1 MSQSYMTS
9 SLLSKSKYLR
19 GLQCHKSLW
28 LLKEDKIKPKTPS
41 ESLQLIFDEGTRVG
55 EEAQKLFPGGKL
67 IEYEGSTF
75 DEKIAKTKEWLASGE
90 PTIYEATFEFDDI
103 LVMVDILTK
112 VKNGWEFYEV
122 KSAAKVY
129 KNKSTKVKD
138 VYINDV
144 AIQYYV
150 LKGSGLDISSAF
162 LVHINNQYVR
172 QGPLE
177 VDKLFSFADL
187 TETALEAQNE
197 VVDEL
202 GTIREVL
209 NGGEPEIKIGVN
221 CDKPYGCDF
230 KAHCWPD
237 EILNGYTVFNI
248 SGLHDSKKF
257 ELYESGVTKV
267 KDVPETFPLPDN
279 QRLQV
284 ETELSGK
291 EIVDLEQINKF
302 LNNLYYPLYFLDFE
316 TFTQTVP
323 EWDDLR
329 PYQKIP
335 FQYSI
340 HRIEREGEDTA
351 HLEFLA
357 EENSDPRRSIAERL
371 VRDIPK
377 GVCVLVY
384 NCSFEKGVLQDL
396 AKQFSDYSDHLM
408 NIHDNVIDLMV
419 PFQKKHYYKKEMK
432 GRYSIKAVLP
442 ALISDSPYSK
452 MGINEGMEASNSYK
466 NLSSITDLAKREKIK
481 EDLKIYCKQDTQSMV
496 DVLECLKAVT
506 EK

>member
-1 MSQSYMTS
+1 MSSQS
-9 SLLSKSKYLR
+9 LSKSKYLR

-28 LLKEDKIKPKTPS
+28 LQKDGKIKPTPVS
-41 ESLQLIFDEGTRVG
+41 KSSQVIFDEGTRVG

-67 IEYEGSTF
+67 IKYEGSTF

-90 PTIYEATFEFDDI
+90 STIYEATFKFDNI

-112 VKNGWEFYEV
+112 GKNGWEIYEV

-129 KNKSTKVKD
+129 KNKSNKVQD
-138 VYINDV
+138 VYVNDV

-150 LKGSGLDISSAF
+150 LKGSGLDISKVF

-177 VDKLFSFADL
+177 IDELFLFADL
-187 TETALEAQNE
+187 TEPVIEAQNV

-202 GTIREVL
+202 GRIREVL
-209 NGGEPEIKIGVN
+209 NRGEPEIKIGVH
-221 CDKPYGCDF
+221 CDKPYECDF
-230 KAHCWPD
+230 KTHCWSD

-248 SGLHDSKKF
+248 GGLHSSKKF
-257 ELYESGVTKV
+257 ELYEFGVTKI
-267 KDVPETFPLPDN
+267 KDVPETFPLTKS

-284 ETELSGK
+284 EIELSGK
-291 EIVDLEQINKF
+291 EVVDSKQIDNF

-316 TFTQTVP
+316 TFTQIIP

-340 HRIEREGEDTA
+340 HYIEHEGECAT

-357 EENSDPRRSIAERL
+357 DENSDPRKSIADRI
-371 VRDIPK
+371 VGDIPK
-377 GVCVLVY
+377 KACVLVY
-384 NCSFEKGVLQDL
+384 NWSFEKGVIQDL
-396 AKQFSDYSDHLM
+396 VKQFPGYSDHLM
-408 NIHDNVIDLMV
+408 NIHDNIMDLMV
-419 PFQKKHYYKKEMK
+419 PFQKKYYYKKEMK

-442 ALISDSPYSK
+442 ALTSDSSYSK
-452 MGINEGMEASNSYK
+452 MTINEGMEASNNYK
-466 NLSSITDLAKREKIK
+466 SLPSITDTIAREKIK
-481 EDLKIYCKQDTQSMV
+481 EDLKVYCKQDTQSMV
-496 DVLECLKAVT
+496 DVLECLKKVNLRNN
-506 EK
+506 

>member
-1 MSQSYMTS
+1 
-9 SLLSKSKYLR
+9 
-19 GLQCHKSLW
+19 
-28 LLKEDKIKPKTPS
+28 
-41 ESLQLIFDEGTRVG
+41 
-55 EEAQKLFPGGKL
+55 
-67 IEYEGSTF
+67 
-75 DEKIAKTKEWLASGE
+75 
-90 PTIYEATFEFDDI
+90 
-103 LVMVDILTK
+103 MVDILTK
-112 VKNGWEFYEV
+112 GRNGWEFYEV
-122 KSAAKVY
+122 KSASDVY
-129 KNKSTKVKD
+129 ANKSKIVKD
-138 VYINDV
+138 VFLHDL

-187 TETALEAQNE
+187 TETAIEAQNE

-209 NGGEPEIKIGVN
+209 NEGEPEIEIGVH
-221 CDKPYGCDF
+221 CDKPYECDF

-267 KDVPETFPLPDN
+267 EDVPETFPLPDN

-340 HRIEREGEDTA
+340 HYIEREGKEPS

-357 EENSDPRRSIAERL
+357 EENSDPRRSIADRL
-371 VRDIPK
+371 VSDIPK
-377 GVCVLVY
+377 GTCVLVY
-384 NCSFEKGVLQDL
+384 NCSFEKGVIQGL
-396 AKQFSDYSDHLM
+396 AKQFPDYSDHLM
-408 NIHDNVIDLMV
+408 KIHDNVMDLMV
-419 PFQKKHYYKKEMK
+419 PFQEKHYYKKEMK

-442 ALISDSPYSK
+442 ALISGSPYSK
-452 MGINEGMEASNSYK
+452 MEINEGMEASNNYK

-496 DVLECLKAVT
+496 DVLECLRAVG
-506 EK
+506 

>member
-1 MSQSYMTS
+1 MSSFF
-9 SLLSKSKYLR
+9 LSKSKYLR
-19 GLQCHKSLW
+19 GLQCRKSLW
-28 LLKEDKIKPKTPS
+28 LTKEGKVKPKGPS
-41 ESLQLIFDEGTRVG
+41 ESLQVIFDEGTRVG

-67 IEYEGSTF
+67 IKYDGSTF

-90 PTIYEATFEFDDI
+90 STIYEATFKFDDI

-112 VKNGWEFYEV
+112 GRNGWEFYEV

-138 VYINDV
+138 VYINDI
-144 AIQYYV
+144 AIQYYA

-177 VDKLFSFADL
+177 VDKLFSFAEL
-187 TETALEAQNE
+187 TETAIEAQNE

-202 GTIREVL
+202 GMIREVL
-209 NGGEPEIKIGVN
+209 NGGEPEIKIGIH
-221 CDKPYGCDF
+221 CDKPYECDF
-230 KAHCWPD
+230 KTYCWSD

-248 SGLHDSKKF
+248 SGLHNSKKF

-267 KDVPETFPLPDN
+267 KDVPETFPLPDS

-291 EIVDLEQINKF
+291 EIINFEQLDDF

-357 EENSDPRRSIAERL
+357 EENSDPRRSIADRL
-371 VRDIPK
+371 VGDIPK
-377 GVCVLVY
+377 EACVLVY
-384 NCSFEKGVLQDL
+384 NCSFEKSVIQDL
-396 AKQFSDYSDHLM
+396 AKQFPDCSNHLM
-408 NIHDNVIDLMV
+408 SIHDNIIDLMI
-419 PFQKKHYYKKEMK
+419 PFQKKYYYKKEMK
-432 GRYSIKAVLP
+432 GRYSIKVVLP
-442 ALISDSPYSK
+442 ALTRDSSYSK
-452 MGINEGMEASNSYK
+452 MGINEGMEASNNYK
-466 NLSSITDLAKREKIK
+466 NLSSITSLVEKEKIK
-481 EDLKIYCKQDTQSMV
+481 EDLKVYCKQDTQSMIE
-496 DVLECLKAVT
+496 VLEFLKSVVLRSR
-506 EK
+506 

>member
-1 MSQSYMTS
+1 MADTY
-9 SLLSKSKYLR
+9 LSKSKYLR

-28 LLKEDKIKPKTPS
+28 LLKEGKIKPKAPS
-41 ESLQLIFDEGTRVG
+41 ESSQIIFDEGTRAG

-67 IEYEGSTF
+67 IEYKGSTF
-75 DEKIAKTKEWLASGE
+75 DEKIAETKEWLASGE
-90 PTIYEATFEFDDI
+90 STIYEATFEFDDI

-112 VKNGWEFYEV
+112 GRNGWEFYEV
-122 KSAAKVY
+122 KSAAKIY

-177 VDKLFSFADL
+177 VNKLFSFADL
-187 TETALEAQNE
+187 TETAIKAQNE

-209 NGGEPEIKIGVN
+209 NGGEPEIEIGVH
-221 CDKPYGCDF
+221 CDKPYECDF
-230 KAHCWPD
+230 KDHCWPD

-257 ELYESGVTKV
+257 ELYESGITKV
-267 KDVPETFPLPDN
+267 EDVPDKFSLSGK

-284 ETELSGK
+284 ETELSGE

-302 LNNLYYPLYFLDFE
+302 LNDLYYPLYFLDFE
-316 TFTQTVP
+316 TFTQAVP
-323 EWDDLR
+323 EWDRLR
-329 PYQKIP
+329 PYQNIP

-340 HRIEREGEDTA
+340 HLIEREGEDPS
-351 HLEFLA
+351 HLEYLA
-357 EENSDPRRSIAERL
+357 DESSDPRRGLVDRL
-371 VRDIPK
+371 IRDIPE
-377 GVCVLVY
+377 GACVLAY
-384 NCSFEKGVLQDL
+384 NKSFEKRVVRDL
-396 AKQFSDYSDHLM
+396 AQQFPGYSDHLM
-408 NIHDNVIDLMV
+408 DIHNNMLDLMV

-432 GRYSIKAVLP
+432 GSYSIKNVLP
-442 ALISDSPYSK
+442 ALTLGSPYSK
-452 MGINEGMEASNSYK
+452 MNISDGMKASISYK
-466 NLSSITDLAKREKIK
+466 SLPSLKNLTKKEKIK
-481 EDLKIYCKQDTQSMV
+481 RDLKTYCRQDTQAMV
-496 DVLECLKAVT
+496 DVLECLRNRVY
-506 EK
+506 

>member
-1 MSQSYMTS
+1 MPPRF
-9 SLLSKSKYLR
+9 LSKSKYLR

-28 LLKEDKIKPKTPS
+28 LLKEDKIKPKASS
-41 ESLQLIFDEGTRVG
+41 ESSQVIFDEGTRVG

-90 PTIYEATFEFDDI
+90 STIYEATFEFDDI
-103 LVMVDILTK
+103 LVMVDILTQG
-112 VKNGWEFYEV
+112 KNGWKFYEV
-122 KSAAKVY
+122 KSASDVY

-138 VYINDV
+138 VYVNDV

-172 QGPLE
+172 QGSLE

-187 TETALEAQNE
+187 TETAIEAQNE

-209 NGGEPEIKIGVN
+209 NGGEPEIEIGVH
-221 CDKPYGCDF
+221 CDKPYECDF

-257 ELYESGVTKV
+257 KLYESGVTKV
-267 KDVPETFPLPDN
+267 EDVPKTFPLSDT

-284 ETELSGK
+284 ETELNGK
-291 EIVDLEQINKF
+291 ARIDRKKIKTF
-302 LNNLYYPLYFLDFE
+302 LNDLYYPLYFLDFE
-316 TFTQTVP
+316 TFTQAVP

-357 EENSDPRRSIAERL
+357 EENSDPRRSIADRL
-371 VRDIPK
+371 VGDIPK
-377 GVCVLVY
+377 GACVLVY
-384 NCSFEKGVLQDL
+384 NCSFEKGVIQGL
-396 AKQFSDYSDHLM
+396 AKQFPENSDHLM
-408 NIHDNVIDLMV
+408 NIHNNVMDLMV

-432 GRYSIKAVLP
+432 GRYSIKTVLP

-452 MGINEGMEASNSYK
+452 MEINEGMEASNNYK
-466 NLSSITDLAKREKIK
+466 SLSSVTDSAKREKIK

-496 DVLECLKAVT
+496 DVLECLKAVAD
-506 EK
+506 

>member
-1 MSQSYMTS
+1 MPSQSI
-9 SLLSKSKYLR
+9 SKSKYLR

-28 LLKEDKIKPKTPS
+28 LLQEGKIKKTPPS
-41 ESLQLIFDEGTRVG
+41 KSLQLIFDEGTRVG
-55 EEAQKLFPGGKL
+55 KEAQKLFPGGKL
-67 IEYEGSTF
+67 IKYEGSTF

-90 PTIYEATFEFDDI
+90 STIYEATFEFDDI

-112 VKNGWEFYEV
+112 GKNGWEFYEV

-129 KNKSTKVKD
+129 ENNSIKIKD
-138 VYINDV
+138 VYINDL

-150 LKGSGLDISSAF
+150 LKGSGLNIASSF

-172 QGPLE
+172 QGLLE
-177 VDKLFSFADL
+177 IEKLFAIVDL
-187 TETALEAQNE
+187 TKDVLGKQIE
-197 VVDEL
+197 VAGQLKVMRDVLCADE
-202 GTIREVL
+202 
-209 NGGEPEIKIGVN
+209 PKINIGAH
-221 CDKPYGCDF
+221 CDKPYECDF
-230 KAHCWPD
+230 KLHCWPN
-237 EILNGYTVFNI
+237 EILNGYSVFDI
-248 SGLHDSKKF
+248 SGLAGSKKF
-257 ELYESGVTKV
+257 KLYESGITKV
-267 KDVPETFPLPDN
+267 EDVPETFPLPVN

-291 EIVDLEQINKF
+291 EIIDFEQINNF
-302 LNNLYYPLYFLDFE
+302 LKDLYYPLYFLDFE

-340 HRIEREGEDTA
+340 HYIDREGECAT

-357 EENSDPRRSIAERL
+357 DENSDPRKSIADRL
-371 VRDIPK
+371 VRHIPK
-377 GVCVLVY
+377 GACVIVY

-396 AKQFSDYSDHLM
+396 AKQFPDYSDHLM
-408 NIHDNVIDLMV
+408 DIHDNIMDLMV

-442 ALISDSPYSK
+442 ALTSGSPYSK
-452 MGINEGMEASNSYK
+452 ISINEGMEASNNYK
-466 NLSSITDLAKREKIK
+466 NLTSIKDSLARDEIREN
-481 EDLKIYCKQDTQSMV
+481 LKAYCKQDTQSMV
-496 DVLECLKAVT
+496 DVLECLKKVSLRSN
-506 EK
+506 

>member
-1 MSQSYMTS
+1 MSSQS
-9 SLLSKSKYLR
+9 LSKSKYLR

-28 LLKEDKIKPKTPS
+28 LQKDGKIKPTPVS
-41 ESLQLIFDEGTRVG
+41 KSSQIIFDEGTRVG
-55 EEAQKLFPGGKL
+55 EEAQKLFPGGK
-67 IEYEGSTF
+67 IIKYEGSTF

-90 PTIYEATFEFDDI
+90 STIYEATFKFDNI

-112 VKNGWEFYEV
+112 GRNGWEFYEV
-122 KSAAKVY
+122 KSSSDVY
-129 KNKSTKVKD
+129 KNKSTNVQD

-209 NGGEPEIKIGVN
+209 NGGEPEIKIGVH

-257 ELYESGVTKV
+257 ELYESGVTKI
-267 KDVPETFPLPDN
+267 KDVPETFPLTKS

-284 ETELSGK
+284 EIELSGK
-291 EIVDLEQINKF
+291 EVVDSKQIDNF

-316 TFTQTVP
+316 TFTQIIP

-340 HRIEREGEDTA
+340 HRIEREGEDAA

>member
-67 IEYEGSTF
+67 IKYEGSTF

-209 NGGEPEIKIGVN
+209 NGGEPEIKIGVH

-302 LNNLYYPLYFLDFE
+302 LNNLYYPLCFLDFE